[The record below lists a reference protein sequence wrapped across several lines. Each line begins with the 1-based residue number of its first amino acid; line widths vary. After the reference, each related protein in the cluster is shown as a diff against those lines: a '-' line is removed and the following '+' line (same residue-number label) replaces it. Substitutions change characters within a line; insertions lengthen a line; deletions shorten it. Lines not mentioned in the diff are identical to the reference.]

1 MNSYTGAYA
10 SDTFNFAAGE
20 TLTGTPG
27 ADTLVGGKGDDTI
40 VGGIGADL
48 LVGGAGND
56 SIVWN
61 PGDGSDTVD
70 GGKGED
76 TMVFNTSNIG
86 EIVTLS
92 GGEGSHVL
100 LSRNV
105 ASINMDLNNIERVVF
120 AGAGGGA
127 DTFVVGDLTR
137 SDVRL
142 VDIDLGVPGGAGD
155 GAVDTVATGGSE
167 IADHITLTNNAGAV
181 TIDGLGTNL
190 IVRHGEVTDRFAVS
204 TGSGDDSVDVSHL
217 AGGISVVLDGGE
229 GQDTVFANGD
239 DAANNIV
246 LSGFNAPANPDGDQA
261 DVSIEGS
268 AFSHLGLRNV
278 ETFSINAG
286 EGDDHVDAH
295 GYSALAGLAVDGGGG
310 NDTLVGGNGADTLSG
325 GKGDDR
331 IDGSGGADL
340 MRGDAGDDTLV
351 WNPGGGSDSVD
362 GGKGQDTLEFNTT
375 NIAENIGLS
384 AGADGHALLTRN
396 VASINMDLTDV
407 ERVNFGGGGGG
418 ADQFTI
424 GDLTGTSIQQVNID
438 LRLFGGGGDS
448 ASDTVSLTTPAG
460 HAHLGVDVIGFEA
473 HLGALQGD
481 VLALN
486 GFADHTLADAVA
498 NQHIVQSGFDVIID
512 DGSGL
517 VVTLHGATLA
527 SLGASD
533 FLFG

>member
-20 TLTGTPG
+20 TLTGTAG
-27 ADTLVGGKGDDTI
+27 ADTLVGGKGDDFI
-40 VGGIGADL
+40 NGRVGNDL
-48 LVGGAGND
+48 LIGDAGND
-56 SIVWN
+56 TFVWN
-61 PGDGSDTVD
+61 PGDGSDTAL

-76 TMVFNTSNIG
+76 TMAFNTSNVAETIS
-86 EIVTLS
+86 LS

-105 ASINMDLNNIERVVF
+105 GLVNMDLDGIERVVF
-120 AGAGGGA
+120 TGGAGGA

-137 SDVRL
+137 SEVHV
-142 VDIDLGVPGGAGD
+142 VDIDLGGPD

-167 IADHITLTNNAGAV
+167 IADHIVLTNNAGAV
-181 TIDGLGTNL
+181 TIDGVGTGL
-190 IVRHGEVTDRFAVS
+190 IVRNGEATDRFAVS

-217 AGGISVVLDGGE
+217 AGGIGVVLDGGE

-239 DAANNIV
+239 DAPNNIV
-246 LSGFNAPANPDGDQA
+246 LFGFNDPTNPDGDPI
-261 DVSIEGS
+261 DVSVDGG

-278 ETFSINAG
+278 ETLAINTG

-295 GYSALAGLAVDGGGG
+295 GYSALAHLTVDGGGG
-310 NDTLVGGNGADTLSG
+310 NDTLTGGSRDDTLSG

-340 MRGDAGDDTLV
+340 MRGDDGDDTLV

-362 GGKGQDTLEFNTT
+362 GGKGQDTLEFNTS
-375 NIAENIGLS
+375 NIGENISLT

-396 VASINMDLTDV
+396 VATINMNLAGI
-407 ERVNFGGGGGG
+407 ERVDFGGGGGG
-418 ADQFTI
+418 ADNFTI
-424 GDLTGTSIQQVNID
+424 GDLTGTGIGEVDID
-438 LRLFGGGGDS
+438 LRLLGGGGDS
-448 ASDTVSLTTPAG
+448 ASDTVSLTTPASS
-460 HAHLGVDVIGFEA
+460 HDHLDVDVIGFES
-473 HLGALQGD
+473 HLGNLLGD

-486 GFADHTLADAVA
+486 GFADHSLADAVA
-498 NQHIVQSGFDVIID
+498 NQHIVQSGFDVVID

-527 SLGASD
+527 SLQASD